1 MLSGYRLDVM
11 TEGDM
16 GEEVCEEKVEKD
28 GMQIG
33 DERKKTGIMGTGGEE
48 IKVQGN

>member
-1 MLSGYRLDVM
+1 MLSGYRVEVM

-33 DERKKTGIMGTGGEE
+33 DERKKNRYYGDRG
-48 IKVQGN
+48 